1 MKKILLVLLLL
12 PGVLPILANTPPRL
26 VINLV
31 VSSMRPDDIDR
42 YRSQFGTGGFLR
54 LTEGGARFT
63 EGSYDYQQTST
74 PVSLATL
81 TTGAMPSTHGVISTR
96 WRDYIVNKTVGLI
109 DDPSVRDPEYYH
121 GNGAYSPRNLIAP
134 TVGEALLRQ
143 SPDSRSVTVALDPI
157 SAVVMGGREGM
168 TFWMDSVSCNWTTS
182 TYYLPVLPAWV
193 KRFNADKLYLSYI
206 GEPWHSLLND
216 DKYRNKRCSD
226 IVLMSSMAK
235 KKRSADTSAD
245 AVKRISSKAPSE
257 SRYDNILYSP
267 AGNCLTLQFAK
278 TALTQLDLGKRD
290 RTDLLNICLDAPRAI
305 REAYGPESIEAEDM
319 YYRLDQDLEEFLT
332 YVYTLFKP
340 HEVLVILTSDHGSS
354 PSYDFGREAC
364 DRFNTRQFE
373 VIVNGFLSARY
384 GPGNW
389 VLEYEDKCL
398 YLNHNLVY
406 EKDLSLAD
414 IQNEVATFAM
424 QFRGVSHALSA
435 TAMRTSYF
443 GSGYARKMQ
452 NSFYPRRSGDV
463 IINLMPGWIEEHDHK
478 RSSSGSMYGYDT
490 RVPLIFYGAGIL
502 PRQIGRPDA
511 LPSARYRG
519 SGGFGGNGT
528 RRSYFKQYLTMAND
542 KRQDEIIEE
551 FSVFDEWLDKY
562 EYLIGLSDTLP
573 AIAPEHRTDQ
583 YLIQGCQS
591 RVWIDAR
598 YEDGKVWFTADSDAI
613 ITKGIIALLIRV
625 LGGRTPQEILD
636 TDLYFIDAIGLSAN
650 LSPTRSNGLLAM
662 IKQMRLYALAFSKK

>member
-109 DDPSVRDPEYYH
+109 DDPTSAIPNTTTQR
-121 GNGAYSPRNLIAP
+121 RLLAP
-134 TVGEALLRQ
+134 QPDRPDRRGGPAPAISRQ
-143 SPDSRSVTVALDPI
+143 SVGNRSSRPDFGRGDGRTRRHDLLDGQRFLQLDHLHLLPARFTGLGQKIQCGQTLPFLHRRTVALPAERRQIPQQTLFGHRLDEFHGQEK
-157 SAVVMGGREGM
+157 AFGRHLGRRRQ
-168 TFWMDSVSCNWTTS
+168 TD
-182 TYYLPVLPAWV
+182 L
-193 KRFNADKLYLSYI
+193 
-206 GEPWHSLLND
+206 
-216 DKYRNKRCSD
+216 
-226 IVLMSSMAK
+226 
-235 KKRSADTSAD
+235 
-245 AVKRISSKAPSE
+245 SKAPSE

-502 PRQIGRPDA
+502 PRQIDRPVDMTA
-511 LPSARYRG
+511 VAPTLCRLLGIEAPAASE
-519 SGGFGGNGT
+519 GT
-528 RRSYFKQYLTMAND
+528 VL
-542 KRQDEIIEE
+542 EE
-551 FSVFDEWLDKY
+551 VIS
-562 EYLIGLSDTLP
+562 
-573 AIAPEHRTDQ
+573 
-583 YLIQGCQS
+583 
-591 RVWIDAR
+591 
-598 YEDGKVWFTADSDAI
+598 
-613 ITKGIIALLIRV
+613 
-625 LGGRTPQEILD
+625 
-636 TDLYFIDAIGLSAN
+636 
-650 LSPTRSNGLLAM
+650 SN
-662 IKQMRLYALAFSKK
+662 I

>member
-1 MKKILLVLLLL
+1 MKHRIILLA
-12 PGVLPILANTPPRL
+12 IAALAAFEAAAARPRL
-26 VINLV
+26 VVNIV
-31 VSSMRPDDIDR
+31 VGSMRAEDLGR
-42 YRSQFGTGGFLR
+42 YAGNYG
-54 LTEGGARFT
+54 EGGLRRLLDGGTVFADSR
-63 EGSYDYQQTST
+63 YDYQQTTT

-81 TTGAMPSTHGVISTR
+81 TTGAMPSTHGVIGAR
-96 WRDYIVNKTVGLI
+96 WRDYVENDAVELI
-109 DDPSVRDPEYYH
+109 AGRKGPGPY
-121 GNGAYSPRNLIAP
+121 NLIAP
-134 TVGEALLRQ
+134 TLAEALLQ
-143 SPDSRSVTVALDPI
+143 HEPGAKAVSVATEAM
-157 SAVVMGGREGM
+157 SAVIMAGHSGEAFWLDSARCGWETSPYYAPEVPEWVARSNRERY
-168 TFWMDSVSCNWTTS
+168 N
-182 TYYLPVLPAWV
+182 
-193 KRFNADKLYLSYI
+193 LSYI
-206 GEPWHSLLND
+206 TPEWRTLYEKGRYLNT
-216 DKYRNKRCSD
+216 RNWD
-226 IVLMSSMAK
+226 IVLPGKSRK
-235 KKRSADTSAD
+235 DKDEPGEGRLKLTSD
-245 AVKRISSKAPSE
+245 
-257 SRYDNILYSP
+257 YDKMLYTP
-267 AGNCLTLQFAK
+267 AGNTAVLGFVKQAIAQFK
-278 TALTQLDLGKRD
+278 LGD
-290 RTDLLNICLDAPRAI
+290 DATPDLLNICLDAPRAI

-502 PRQIGRPDA
+502 PRQIDRPVDMTA
-511 LPSARYRG
+511 VAPTLCRLLGIEAPAASE
-519 SGGFGGNGT
+519 GT
-528 RRSYFKQYLTMAND
+528 VL
-542 KRQDEIIEE
+542 EE
-551 FSVFDEWLDKY
+551 VIS
-562 EYLIGLSDTLP
+562 
-573 AIAPEHRTDQ
+573 
-583 YLIQGCQS
+583 
-591 RVWIDAR
+591 
-598 YEDGKVWFTADSDAI
+598 
-613 ITKGIIALLIRV
+613 
-625 LGGRTPQEILD
+625 
-636 TDLYFIDAIGLSAN
+636 
-650 LSPTRSNGLLAM
+650 SN
-662 IKQMRLYALAFSKK
+662 I